1 MKGKW
6 KALGW
11 KGVTMASLHQNDLI
25 LLLVGNLVSAPGHA
39 WRMRFFPSSLD
50 PSRKRNQALLARGG
64 QPPPGDPVSQRPPSH
79 SWRGGS
85 PAGGSTAPLL
95 VTSLPCLS

>member
-39 WRMRFFPSSLD
+39 WRMRFFPSSLT
-50 PSRKRNQALLARGG
+50 PSRKRNQETQCHRG
-64 QPPPGDPVSQRPPSH
+64 H
-79 SWRGGS
+79 
-85 PAGGSTAPLL
+85 PAIAGEGAHPQGAAPLP
-95 VTSLPCLS
+95 SW